1 MVLGVS
7 INLMPL
13 ATFHKLNIGE
23 LKLTSISLQLAN
35 KSTRRPVDLVEDVLV
50 RVNKFIL
57 PVDFVML
64 NMSEDHNLDNKMP
77 IILGRPFMARAGVKS
92 NVHEGTIQLK
102 ILGEKVK
109 LQIFTNI
116 LLRVNKFLKRV

>member
-1 MVLGVS
+1 MDLGVS

-13 ATFHKLNIGE
+13 ATFQKLNIGE

-35 KSTRRPVDLVEDVLV
+35 KSTRRPVDIVEDVLV

-57 PVDFVML
+57 PVAFVML
-64 NMSEDHNLDNKMP
+64 DMSEDPNLDNEMP
-77 IILGRPFMARAGVKS
+77 IILGRPFMATAGVKS
-92 NVHEGTIQLK
+92 NVHEGTIRLK

-109 LQIFTNI
+109 IQIFTRI
-116 LLRVNKFLKRV
+116 LLRVNKFLKGV